1 MIYCEIK
8 KCLPNNV
15 YVLGAFDEEFE
26 MTLEFYGTK
35 TPKEG
40 DFLVLHEN
48 LFDYKS
54 PEFTQPYG
62 FEISD
67 KEIISEQ
74 ELDEETAILK
84 SDEKIYVLKRIY
96 G

>member
-8 KCLPNNV
+8 KCLPNNA
-15 YVLGAFDEEFE
+15 YVLGAFDEELE

-35 TPKEG
+35 SPKEG
-40 DFLVLHEN
+40 DILVLHEN
-48 LFDYKS
+48 LFDINSSK
-54 PEFTQPYG
+54 FTQPYS
-62 FEISD
+62 FEVCD
-67 KEIISEQ
+67 KEITSEQ